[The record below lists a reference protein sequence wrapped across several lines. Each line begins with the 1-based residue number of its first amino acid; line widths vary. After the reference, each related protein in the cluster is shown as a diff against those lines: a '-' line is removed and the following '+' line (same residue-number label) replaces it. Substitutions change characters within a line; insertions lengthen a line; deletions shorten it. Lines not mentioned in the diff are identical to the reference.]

1 MPIDEASYRAWP
13 GTARATHGVVFA
25 IAGTMIR
32 RLRRWRIVRAV
43 TWIAP
48 LGACFISVVV
58 FGLAQEGRGPL
69 GAILQRGGVSLDDLL
84 PLLNVRFQGVI
95 GFWAVLLAALVG
107 GPLIAEDRRAHAL
120 PLYFSRPIGHFDY
133 VAGKFLAFA
142 FFMALLLVVPPI
154 CMYLID
160 VGFSDAD
167 GALFDRFPILVRSL
181 VPSLVGI
188 VTLGAIALGISS
200 VARRTNYA
208 ALLIVGVLVVA
219 QIMGDLLARE
229 IFREPDWRV
238 VSPGACVVRIA
249 TDLLPVPDRFAS
261 GRGMPTGMGV
271 GVAWLGLGLWTAAGL
286 GLLVARIRKVEVVT

>member
-32 RLRRWRIVRAV
+32 RLRRWRIVRAI
-43 TWIAP
+43 TWVAP
-48 LGACFISVVV
+48 LGACFISAVV

-69 GAILQRGGVSLDDLL
+69 GFMLQRTGVSLDDLL
-84 PLLNVRFQGVI
+84 PLLNVQFQRAI

-120 PLYFSRPIGHFDY
+120 PLYFSRPISHLDY

-142 FFMALLLVVPPI
+142 FFMALLLVAPPI
-154 CMYLID
+154 CMYFVE

-167 GALFDRFPILVRSL
+167 GALLDRFPILLRSL

-219 QIMGDLLARE
+219 QVMGDLLARE
-229 IFREPDWRV
+229 IFRDPNWHV

-249 TDLLPVPDRFAS
+249 TSVLPLPDVVAS
-261 GRGMPTGMGV
+261 QRRIPTGMDV